1 MQPEG
6 IPTEGATVSQ
16 AVDDDAVP
24 DAPQSGFFGHP
35 RGLATLFFTELWE
48 RVSYYGM
55 RAILLYYMY
64 SAVSK
69 GGLGIPQGTASSLMS
84 IYGSAVFMSG
94 VIGGWIADRL
104 LGSRRSI
111 FIGGC
116 LIMCGHICL
125 AIPTGGLVALY
136 LSMIFIVLGTGLL
149 KPNISNVVGDLYS
162 RRDARRDAGFS
173 IFYMSTNIGAFIAPI
188 VVGALANGYNY
199 HAGFS
204 FAAFGMALALVLY
217 VVLGRWMG
225 TAGTRAH
232 NPITPAERRPIATRF
247 GIGAIVVVLVLGGMV
262 LGGVFTVGWVID
274 IISVLS
280 VALPVAY
287 FVVMLRSPRTT
298 PDERSRVRAYIPLFV
313 GSMFF
318 WMIEEQGSVVLATFA
333 KQRTN
338 LHLGSF
344 DIPPSWFQ
352 SINPLAIVLLA
363 PLFALLWTKLGDRQP
378 RTPRKFAAGMFLAG
392 LSYLLMTGPGLING
406 TSVPASPFWLVGS
419 FVIVILGE
427 LCLSPVGLSATT
439 KLAPVA
445 FASQTMSL
453 WFLSDAAAQGIS
465 AQIVPVFDPDTEVAY
480 FAIVGGV
487 IALLGVV
494 MYLISP
500 LITKRM
506 RDVN

>member
-1 MQPEG
+1 MSQ
-6 IPTEGATVSQ
+6 TV
-16 AVDDDAVP
+16 DEKVP
-24 DAPQSGFFGHP
+24 DAPQHGFFGHP
-35 RGLATLFFTELWE
+35 KGLATLFFTEMWE

-64 SAVSK
+64 TAVSA
-69 GGLGIPQGTASSLMS
+69 GGLGIAQGTAAALMS

-94 VIGGWIADRL
+94 IIGGWIADRL

-111 FIGGC
+111 FIGGV

-173 IFYMSTNIGAFIAPI
+173 IFYMSTNIGAFIAPL
-188 VVGALANGYNY
+188 VVGALSDAYNF

-217 VVLGRWMG
+217 VALGRWMG
-225 TAGTRAH
+225 SAGTKAT
-232 NPITPAERRPIATRF
+232 NPIRPPERRPIATRL
-247 GIGAIVVVLVLGGMV
+247 GIGLVVVVLVLGGMAI
-262 LGGVFTVGWVID
+262 GGIFTVDW
-274 IISVLS
+274 IINLISLLS
-280 VALPVAY
+280 IALPIAY
-287 FVVMLRSPRTT
+287 FVVMVRSPRTT
-298 PDERSRVRAYIPLFV
+298 ADERSRVLAYIPLFV
-313 GSMFF
+313 GSVFF

-333 KQRTN
+333 KQRTD

-344 DIPPSWFQ
+344 DIPAAWFQ
-352 SINPLAIVLLA
+352 SINPLAIVVLA

-392 LSYLLMTGPGLING
+392 LSYLLMMGPGLING

-465 AQIVPVFDPDTEVAY
+465 AQIVPVFNPDTEVAY

-487 IALLGVV
+487 IAALGVV
-494 MYLISP
+494 MFLVSP
-500 LITKRM
+500 LITRRM
-506 RDVN
+506 GDVN